1 MSSSFDRSATH
12 IDFFADLQATVA
24 TALAEDLG
32 SGDATALL
40 VPANR
45 HATALIITREPAVLC
60 GRRWVDEVYRVLDP
74 TIQLQWHADD
84 GEPLAPQQRVCEILG
99 AARSI
104 VTGERAALNFLQ
116 TLSGTATVTQRY
128 VQALAGTHT
137 RLLDTRKTIPGL
149 RRAQKYAVRCGG
161 GFNHRAGL
169 YDGVL
174 VKENHIAAAGSITA
188 AIAALR
194 AARLTLPIEVE
205 VERMDQIDEAIGA
218 GADMLL
224 LDNCTPDQ
232 LRAAVILTAGRV
244 KLEASGGFDLE
255 DLPAIGATG
264 VDFVSVGS
272 LTKHLHAIDFS
283 MRIITAPA
291 ENRP

>member
-1 MSSSFDRSATH
+1 M
-12 IDFFADLQATVA
+12 
-24 TALAEDLG
+24 
-32 SGDATALL
+32 
-40 VPANR
+40 
-45 HATALIITREPAVLC
+45 
-60 GRRWVDEVYRVLDP
+60 
-74 TIQLQWHADD
+74 
-84 GEPLAPQQRVCEILG
+84 
-99 AARSI
+99 
-104 VTGERAALNFLQ
+104 
-116 TLSGTATVTQRY
+116 
-128 VQALAGTHT
+128 
-137 RLLDTRKTIPGL
+137 
-149 RRAQKYAVRCGG
+149 
-161 GFNHRAGL
+161 
-169 YDGVL
+169 
-174 VKENHIAAAGSITA
+174 KENHIAAAGSITA

-224 LDNCTPDQ
+224 LDNFTPDQ